1 MIMIKA
7 QVTKDLDEHVQIIA
21 AVAAM
26 AIMLGIS
33 AFVFYAYVTEDKV
46 VEMRQREDERIDALL
61 VDKKGDDADVSASTR
76 EQSRDEREIYK
87 SGSVASRIEEAQ
99 NDQDIVDF
107 RVKQDEL
114 RKKMMC
120 GGRALSRNQLQRATR
135 HRRDVGTVIASGV
148 GLTGLFAHRAERV
161 IHVRCHD
168 RVWTVARATPQKGR
182 RLRRRAP
189 RRLPRALRRRRAAR
203 PRPHG
208 PGPCFP

>member
-1 MIMIKA
+1 
-7 QVTKDLDEHVQIIA
+7 
-21 AVAAM
+21 M

-33 AFVFYAYVTEDKV
+33 AFVFYMYVTEDKV

-61 VDKKGDDADVSASTR
+61 VDKKGDDDADVSASTR

-120 GGRALSRNQLQRATR
+120 GGTDLDEPKRNALYLFRYLLVFTAALESFAHGANDTANATAAFSATLGTYQNGLDSCDQPETPVWTCVEIR
-135 HRRDVGTVIASGV
+135 FRTGAPRRRRDVVSVITY
-148 GLTGLFAHRAERV
+148 LTR
-161 IHVRCHD
+161 
-168 RVWTVARATPQKGR
+168 
-182 RLRRRAP
+182 
-189 RRLPRALRRRRAAR
+189 
-203 PRPHG
+203 
-208 PGPCFP
+208 